1 MRAAVSLAL
10 ALGLLVGPARAAE
23 APDALSRHVETLD
36 TRSEAGSGWPV
47 APYRPVQEQLAAVA
61 ERVAARP
68 EGLQAEVIGRTVE
81 ERELWAFRVPSR
93 APLPEGRAPARILV
107 FAGIHPM
114 EWVSV
119 EVATRWLAE
128 LALHPPEG
136 AEVVVVPI
144 VNLDRRLEM
153 EESLRAGRDRYFRT
167 NAAGTDLNRD
177 FAHNRASGALWRHLL
192 PARYE
197 VSEAPLSQPETRA
210 LDALARAEGFDVVVS
225 LHAFGGFFYTPWA
238 GRWSRM
244 PAADRQ
250 EHVRLGEV
258 MARAQGA
265 FAYKTRQ
272 LSRWGFF
279 FRGLGME
286 VDHFYAE
293 HGATSFLVEL
303 TRSGLDPLRPAT
315 LRSDFRLYNPLNL
328 DHHVE
333 MGVSALRGLVGT
345 LAWEARNGRPWPR

>member
-1 MRAAVSLAL
+1 MLGRVLPLVLCLASATARATPPPGSLA
-10 ALGLLVGPARAAE
+10 A
-23 APDALSRHVETLD
+23 HVASLD
-36 TRSEAGSGWPV
+36 TASEEAEGWPV
-47 APYRPVQEQLAAVA
+47 APYRPIQDQLARLAELAATHPERLAA
-61 ERVAARP
+61 ER
-68 EGLQAEVIGRTVE
+68 IGRTVE
-81 ERELWAFRVPSR
+81 ERELWAFRVR
-93 APLPEGRAPARILV
+93 AHAALPEGREPAKVLV

-119 EVATRWLAE
+119 EVASRWLEE
-128 LALHPPEG
+128 LAAYPPEG
-136 AEVVVVPI
+136 AEVTVVPI

-153 EESLRAGRDRYFRT
+153 EASLRAGRDRYFRT

-177 FAHNRASGALWRHLL
+177 FAHNRESSAVWRHLI
-192 PARYE
+192 PARYV

-238 GRWSRM
+238 GRWARM
-244 PAADRQ
+244 PAEDRQ
-250 EHVRLGEV
+250 EHVRLGEI
-258 MARAQGA
+258 MGRAQGA

-303 TRSGLDPLRPAT
+303 TRSGWNPLRPAT
-315 LRSDFRLYNPLNL
+315 LRSDFRVYNPHNL
-328 DHHVE
+328 HHHVE

-345 LAWEARNGRPWPR
+345 LAWEARQGRPWPR